1 MMGLALYRGT
11 ASSPTVCGKAQ
22 FRDAGADQ
30 GVDVLLV
37 IWVIFLQ
44 IAPDGGRKQRH
55 QLRKRR
61 RVRWFEGAGL
71 CA

>member
-11 ASSPTVCGKAQ
+11 ASSPTVSGKAQ
-22 FRDAGADQ
+22 FRGAGADQ

-37 IWVIFLQ
+37 IWVIFLR

-55 QLRKRR
+55 QLRKRMR
-61 RVRWFEGAGL
+61 
-71 CA
+71 